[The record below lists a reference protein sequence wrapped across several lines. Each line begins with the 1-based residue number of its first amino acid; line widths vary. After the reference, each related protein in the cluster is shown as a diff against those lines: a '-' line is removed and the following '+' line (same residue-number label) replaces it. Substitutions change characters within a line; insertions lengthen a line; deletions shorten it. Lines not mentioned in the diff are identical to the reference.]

1 MAVYTTIDDPS
12 LFFEAVKYSSNGTA
26 IGSGGLTVTG
36 FDFTPDFL
44 FLKQR
49 DADESNGTYNSVRCT
64 TKTLRFNGTDA
75 EDTTPEGI
83 TAFNSNGFTC
93 GNDSRINPGGT
104 HPMIAWG
111 WKAGTTSGLS
121 GGTTTPSAYSIN
133 TTSGFGMYAYAGNST
148 AGATIAHG
156 LGKKPSWISCKR
168 LNTTGGW
175 TTYHSSMGATKFAY
189 LDLTDIFD
197 TGSTEWN
204 NTEPTTSVFSLGTH
218 GTVNYSTG
226 TYIAYVWTAIQGF
239 SKFGSY
245 TGNAN
250 ADGPFIWTGF
260 SPSFVMA
267 KMTSGTGNWNT
278 FDNKRTDSGGGNI
291 IDKRIKINDTAAEI
305 DGSANQIDFLSNGFK
320 WRGTDD
326 DTNISSGTFVYM
338 AFAEAPF
345 VNSKG
350 VPANAR

>member
-36 FDFTPDFL
+36 FDFQPDFL

-49 DADESNGTYNSVRCT
+49 DADESNGTYNSVRGT
-64 TKTLRFNGTDA
+64 TKSLRFNGTDA
-75 EDTTPEGI
+75 EDTRTEGI

-121 GGTTTPSAYSIN
+121 GGTITPSAYSIN

-245 TGNAN
+245 TGNGN
-250 ADGPFIWTGF
+250 ADGPFINLGF
-260 SPSFVMA
+260 RPAFFLI
-267 KMTSGTGNWNT
+267 KNT
-278 FDNKRTDSGGGNI
+278 ANASSEWRIYDNKRDTFNEVDNNLQTHVGDAEASSG
-291 IDKRIKINDTAAEI
+291 DM
-305 DGSANQIDFLSNGFK
+305 DFCSNGVK
-320 WRGTDD
+320 LR
-326 DTNISSGTFVYM
+326 SSDGNVNQDGYAHIFM
-338 AFAEAPF
+338 AFSEAPL

-350 VPANAR
+350 VPCNAR